1 MRRRAAFLTVIA
13 LGAVLAGAP
22 TTAMAQQPAKVFRIG
37 NLSPAA
43 EASTKAFDAFRNGL
57 RELGY
62 IEGANITIEY
72 RLAAWDYRRLP
83 AMAADLVRLPVD
95 VIVTDTREAARTA
108 QEATRTIPIVAATAG
123 ADPVAAGLAVS
134 LAHPGANLTGF
145 AGAGAELS
153 GKRVQLLKDAVPG
166 ACASRP
172 YAVRKLLSPPS

>member
-83 AMAADLVRLPVD
+83 AMAADLVRLPVE
-95 VIVTDTREAARTA
+95 VIVTDTPPATQIA
-108 QEATRTIPIVAATAG
+108 QQATDAIPIVAATIG
-123 ADPVAAGLAVS
+123 ADPVAVGLAMS
-134 LAHPGANLTGF
+134 LAHPGGNVTGF
-145 AGAGAELS
+145 TGAG
-153 GKRVQLLKDAVPG
+153 
-166 ACASRP
+166 
-172 YAVRKLLSPPS
+172 